1 MNASRLVQRQAF
13 SDEGLEG
20 IAQTF
25 RDLGSIVILQAVST
39 TPRTAQELSEN
50 TGIPLSSMYRKLA
63 ALKKVGL
70 VYLKSSEISGGRKRD
85 FFSSAV
91 NEIRVVIDTEGIV
104 LDLVPTEGYAERAQ
118 SGVIGGSGPR
128 FSGSWSLAVKDTT
141 PSD

>member
-1 MNASRLVQRQAF
+1 MNSSRLVQKQAF
-13 SDEGLEG
+13 SNEGLEG

-25 RDLGSIVILQAVST
+25 RDLDSIMILQAVST

-70 VYLKSSEISGGRKRD
+70 VYLKSSKISGGKKRD

-91 NEIRVVIDTEGIV
+91 NEIRVVIDSEGIV
-104 LDLVPTEGYAERAQ
+104 LDLVPTAGYAERAQ
-118 SGVIGGSGPR
+118 SGVIGSSGPR
-128 FSGSWSLAVKDTT
+128 FSGSWSLAVKAST